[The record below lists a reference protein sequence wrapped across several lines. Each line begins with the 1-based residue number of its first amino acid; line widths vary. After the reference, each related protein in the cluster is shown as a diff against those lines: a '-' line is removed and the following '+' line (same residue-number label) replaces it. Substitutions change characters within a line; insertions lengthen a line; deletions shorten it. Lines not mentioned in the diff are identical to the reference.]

1 MDKEAILIML
11 ATKLDE
17 YGVDEDE
24 ILRNVKM
31 YERYLDSMTPRERE
45 HELNNIDVNAIAERI
60 YNIIRNNQRSIKR
73 YEEPTPP
80 PQPPKQNIKVVP
92 SQSRI
97 AKIQPADTIPF
108 EKVEKVPP
116 PINFEVLEAVPIE
129 IEEDEPIKAS
139 LVFWLIFILTL
150 PITASILLG
159 FAMIY
164 FAVFI
169 ALAAMIAG
177 LVAALVAIVASGSAL
192 ALISIIYGITQT
204 FSAMP
209 IGLFELG
216 LGLIIGGA
224 AMFIGIL
231 IYNFA
236 VRFLPFTI
244 KKFLEFTIYSLQM
257 LKKLFLHLKKESVRR

>member
-31 YERYLDSMTPRERE
+31 FERYLDSMNPRDLER
-45 HELNNIDVNAIAERI
+45 ELNNIDINVIAERI
-60 YNIIRNNQRSIKR
+60 YNIIKNKQRPIKK
-73 YEEPTPP
+73 YEEPA

-92 SQSRI
+92 SQSML
-97 AKIQPADTIPF
+97 AKKQTLETIPY

-116 PINFEVLEAVPIE
+116 PIDLDVLDEVPVE
-129 IEEDEPIKAS
+129 IEEDEPVKGS
-139 LVFWLIFILTL
+139 LAFWVIFISTLPLTL
-150 PITASILLG
+150 TILFG
-159 FAMIY
+159 MAIIY
-164 FAVFI
+164 LSVFI
-169 ALAAMIAG
+169 ALSAAIAG

-192 ALISIIYGITQT
+192 ALISLIYGITQT

-216 LGLIIGGA
+216 LGLIIGGI
-224 AMFIGIL
+224 AMLGGIL

-257 LKKLFLHLKKESVRR
+257 LRKLFIHLKKESVKR